1 MGNEEPIDA
10 IHPVLSAVFAVEG
23 GSGEPQCHNRLMV
36 TEPIKL
42 TPAEARI
49 LGALIEK
56 EITTPDYY
64 PLTLN
69 ALINACNQ
77 RSNREPVMDMDED
90 DARQAL
96 HGLENKQLAG
106 RARSADGRVT
116 KYEHWLGEAFN
127 FSRAETALIC
137 VLLLRGPQTPGE
149 LRSRTE
155 RMHRFEEIADVLAGL
170 QKLTEREPSLV
181 AVLARQPGTKEARY
195 AHLLS
200 GPVESIQMPA
210 TAAPAQIVAT
220 TTPEQDDR
228 IAQLESTVAELKRE
242 LAALRQKIDDLFA

>member
-1 MGNEEPIDA
+1 M
-10 IHPVLSAVFAVEG
+10 L
-23 GSGEPQCHNRLMV
+23 
-36 TEPIKL
+36 TESIKL
-42 TPAEARI
+42 TAAEARV

-56 EITTPDYY
+56 EATTPDYY
-64 PLTLN
+64 PLTMN
-69 ALINACNQ
+69 ALINASNQ
-77 RSNREPVMDMDED
+77 RSNREPVMDLDED
-90 DARQAL
+90 ELRQAL

-106 RARSADGRVT
+106 RARNADGRVT

-155 RMHRFEEIADVLAGL
+155 RIHEFAEISDVIAGL
-170 QKLTEREPSLV
+170 QKLMEREPSLV
-181 AVLARQPGTKEARY
+181 ALLPRQPGARESRY

-210 TAAPAQIVAT
+210 VDAPASRSAAGT
-220 TTPEQDDR
+220 GEQDDR
-228 IAQLESTVAELKRE
+228 IAQLESTVAELQRE
-242 LAALRQKIDDLFA
+242 VVALREKIDSLFA